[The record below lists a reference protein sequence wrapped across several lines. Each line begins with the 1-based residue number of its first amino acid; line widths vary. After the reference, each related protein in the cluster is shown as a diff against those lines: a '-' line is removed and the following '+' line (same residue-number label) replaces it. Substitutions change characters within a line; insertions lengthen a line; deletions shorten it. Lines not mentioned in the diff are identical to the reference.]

1 MMLML
6 QIKQQI
12 MGLSNMVFND
22 ILITSFV
29 SGLIGSLFALCIN
42 TLLSRPR
49 LALSTEI
56 VCGKSIEV
64 LCDKFTEKVCGK
76 STERE
81 CGKSTEKGSDK
92 RYLIKMMNKSPIFR
106 IYNISIYEFYHLKHD
121 NYYVTQIK
129 PIPYLEKWKIK
140 QERRGLIAI
149 LNGPKRKDSKKSEN
163 HNVEEFSK
171 RDNNDKY
178 ENQDIEEFLIENP
191 GNYVEVVIICSSRFG
206 GVKDVFRQ
214 QYHFA
219 ALRKGYGFVAT
230 SVKTYKLENALVS

>member
-1 MMLML
+1 MAIIMMLML

-56 VCGKSIEV
+56 V
-64 LCDKFTEKVCGK
+64 
-76 STERE
+76 

-178 ENQDIEEFLIENP
+178 ENQDIEEFLIENS